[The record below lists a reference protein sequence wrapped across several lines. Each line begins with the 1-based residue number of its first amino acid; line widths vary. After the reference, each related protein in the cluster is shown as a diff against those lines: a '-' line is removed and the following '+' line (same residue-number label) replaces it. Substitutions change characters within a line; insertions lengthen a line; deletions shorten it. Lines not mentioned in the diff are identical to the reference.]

1 MYRFVLVIIMG
12 FIPICLSAESNR
24 QLYKS
29 DFEVDS
35 IFYTIHED
43 GVYVSAESAWYD
55 SVFLWDYYSYDTV
68 KASASYHG
76 DVLIPQTVSF
86 LDTIYTVVGIESYA
100 FKSCSGLQSV
110 TIPETVR
117 LLGEECF
124 YGCANMDAISL
135 PESLQR
141 IEQRAFWGCR
151 KLRELL
157 IPDGVEFLGDNFMTC
172 CTNLTRVVIPEK
184 IQELTST
191 NTLELTLPRPVLLSA
206 PNVVGSES
214 NLKLFDYKN
223 HVRIS
228 DGEIVLYKKGF
239 QSLTYMPKEIVAMSG
254 DGTFSLRFGADVDSI
269 PDMFV
274 NNLRIKSAFT
284 RAGTIY
290 SFGSSICDIIFNDS
304 VSYIGKQAF
313 RYFMTLTGLTIPE
326 SVELIADSAFYY
338 CTSLNKVL
346 IKGNPEIAPTAFLDC
361 GTELEIIKTGINV
374 IDADH
379 HEVYES
385 VHYGTDGRLISPDA
399 PGFHIV
405 RMPDGRMRKALILS
419 K

>member
-12 FIPICLSAESNR
+12 FIPIYLSAESNR

-55 SVFLWDYYSYDTV
+55 SVFLWNYSYDTV
-68 KASASYHG
+68 QSSASYHG

-86 LDTIYTVVGIESYA
+86 SDTVYTVVGIESYA

-124 YGCANMDAISL
+124 YGCVNMDAISL
-135 PESLQR
+135 PESLKR
-141 IEQRAFWGCR
+141 IEQRALWGCR
-151 KLRELL
+151 KLSELL
-157 IPDGVEFLGDNFMTC
+157 IPDGVEFLGDNFMTY
-172 CTNLTRVVIPEK
+172 CTSLTRVVIPER
-184 IQELTST
+184 IPELTST
-191 NTLELTLPRPVLLSA
+191 NTFELTEPRPVLLA
-206 PNVVGSES
+206 ATNVVGSDS
-214 NLKLFDYKN
+214 NLQLFDYKN
-223 HVRIS
+223 HVKIS

-239 QSLTYMPKEIVAMSG
+239 QSLTYMPKEIVGMSG

-274 NNLRIKSAFT
+274 KNLRIKSAFT

-290 SFGSSICDIIFNDS
+290 SFGSSISDIIFNDS
-304 VSYIGKQAF
+304 VSYIGKQSF

-338 CTSLNKVL
+338 CPNLNKV
-346 IKGNPEIAPTAFLDC
+346 IINGTPEIAPTAFLGC
-361 GTELEIIKTGINV
+361 GTGLEIIKTGIESIN
-374 IDADH
+374 ADH
-379 HEVYES
+379 REVYGP
-385 VHYGTDGRLISPDA
+385 VHYGIDGRAVDADA
-399 PGFHIV
+399 PGLHII
-405 RMPDGRMRKALILS
+405 RLPDGRMRKALILS